1 MELWKDKT
9 KQKKANQPW
18 PKNSDSCLIR
28 SLIDWCFEV
37 TKLIQGSDCWN
48 KPQAWQRIRGVSR
61 WITQCVSA
69 VHAALEGPFVFPA
82 SWIWEQLPPT
92 LSPQTITFHCFHCM
106 CGHHGLQPGPAH
118 VWVLTILWW
127 KGDRESDT
135 KCKNAAQVKQDKT
148 SWCFTLTERSEDV
161 CFSSQEHDPD
171 RDSLPEPGVIPGRRE
186 EEPRCPRVSVCQQ
199 LQRFI
204 HHMISGSSFLS
215 PLVWIH
221 TVCWDTLISVLFKTW
236 QRWETL

>member
-1 MELWKDKT
+1 MT
-9 KQKKANQPW
+9 KK
-18 PKNSDSCLIR
+18 SDSCLFR
-28 SLIDWCFEV
+28 SLIDSCFEV

-48 KPQAWQRIRGVSR
+48 KLQAWQRIRGVSR

-69 VHAALEGPFVFPA
+69 VHAALEGPVVFPA

-118 VWVLTILWW
+118 VRVLTILWW
-127 KGDRESDT
+127 KGDKESDA
-135 KCKNAAQVKQDKT
+135 KCKNAAQVKQDEACHGVSLWRSAVKT
-148 SWCFTLTERSEDV
+148 FASVFRNTTQIETHCLNLEWF
-161 CFSSQEHDPD
+161 
-171 RDSLPEPGVIPGRRE
+171 PGRRE
-186 EEPRCPRVSVCQQ
+186 EEPCCPRGSVSQQ

-204 HHMISGSSFLS
+204 RHTISGSSFLS
-215 PLVWIH
+215 PLMWIQ

-236 QRWETL
+236 QGWETL